1 MLFHLFLVCFI
12 YFFRA
17 PRIVQVSFQEVPC
30 VKIRRRETWDTFSE
44 KNCKHF
50 YSLPKITRQRQHPE
64 GHGESVDFRV
74 FGLALKNIPAGYEKE
89 HPQAEY
95 LKYKSWYLEYPIRD
109 EELADDSLFLSKAVE
124 MFHLMKPF
132 NDYLNR
138 ALAGFQ
144 MPQR

>member
-17 PRIVQVSFQEVPC
+17 PRIVQVSFQEVPG

-50 YSLPKITRQRQHPE
+50 YSLPKITRQRLHPK

-74 FGLALKNIPAGYEKE
+74 FGSALKNIPAGYEKE

-95 LKYKSWYLEYPIRD
+95 LKYKSWYLEYPIQNKDLVDNEQRA
-109 EELADDSLFLSKAVE
+109 ADIFRW
-124 MFHLMKPF
+124 MKPF
-132 NDYLNR
+132 NDYFNQ

-144 MPQR
+144 MPKK

>member
-17 PRIVQVSFQEVPC
+17 PRIVQVSFQEVPG

-95 LKYKSWYLEYPIRD
+95 LKYKSWYLEYPIQNKDLVDNEQRA
-109 EELADDSLFLSKAVE
+109 ADIFRR
-124 MFHLMKPF
+124 MKPF
-132 NDYLNR
+132 NDYLNQ
-138 ALAGFQ
+138 ALADFQ
-144 MPQR
+144 MPKK

>member
-17 PRIVQVSFQEVPC
+17 PRIVQVSFQEVPG

-95 LKYKSWYLEYPIRD
+95 LKYKSWYLECPIQNKDLVDNEQRA
-109 EELADDSLFLSKAVE
+109 ADIFRR
-124 MFHLMKPF
+124 MKPF
-132 NDYLNR
+132 NDYLNQ
-138 ALAGFQ
+138 ALADFQ
-144 MPQR
+144 MPKK

>member
-1 MLFHLFLVCFI
+1 M
-12 YFFRA
+12 
-17 PRIVQVSFQEVPC
+17 QVSFQEVPG

-95 LKYKSWYLEYPIRD
+95 LKYKSWYLEYPIQNKDLVDNEQRA
-109 EELADDSLFLSKAVE
+109 ADIFRR
-124 MFHLMKPF
+124 MKPF
-132 NDYLNR
+132 NDYLNQ
-138 ALAGFQ
+138 ALADFQ
-144 MPQR
+144 MPKK